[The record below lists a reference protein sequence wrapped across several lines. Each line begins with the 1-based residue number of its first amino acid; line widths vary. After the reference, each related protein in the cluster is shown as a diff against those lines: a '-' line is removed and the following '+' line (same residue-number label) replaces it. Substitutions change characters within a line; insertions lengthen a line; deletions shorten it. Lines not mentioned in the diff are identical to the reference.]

1 MFLGIPRKRVGISVD
16 PPLPRLDVLDHSQG
30 LDQIVLGGA
39 RVLVKGMRITDANI
53 QRCFRVGPEYIYRT
67 RGPLAKEKGSCGAF
81 FVADE
86 SVLVMLAIFIT
97 VPC

>member
-39 RVLVKGMRITDANI
+39 RLLVKGMRITDANI
-53 QRCFRVGPEYIYRT
+53 QRDLIMRRRRHGGRAET
-67 RGPLAKEKGSCGAF
+67 PL
-81 FVADE
+81 
-86 SVLVMLAIFIT
+86 
-97 VPC
+97 P